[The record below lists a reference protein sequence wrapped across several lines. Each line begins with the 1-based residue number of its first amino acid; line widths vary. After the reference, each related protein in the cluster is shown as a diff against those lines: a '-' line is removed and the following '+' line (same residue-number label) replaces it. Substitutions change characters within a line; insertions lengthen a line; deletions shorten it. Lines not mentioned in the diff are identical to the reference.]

1 MSLEPLTL
9 NVNGSDCHLLVEP
22 GTTLLAALRES
33 LDLTGTKCVCQVG
46 ECGACTVL
54 VDGQPLLSCATLAR
68 SVAGKRI
75 TTIEG
80 LTRGTL
86 LHPLQTAFI
95 ERGAIQC
102 GYCTPGMI
110 LAAKALLDSN
120 PSPCRREV
128 EEHLAGNLCRC
139 TGYVK
144 IVHAVLEGAEA
155 LKNGAPWAEAGTLGE
170 STDRSAAAVG
180 RRIVQPEAVAKATGT
195 ARYVSDLKLGGMLT
209 GKVLRSPHPH
219 ALVKRVDKSRAEA
232 LPGVL
237 AVLGPGDIEEFRPYD
252 RGLKD
257 LPMIAGGYT
266 VPADERVLN
275 PRVRH
280 VGDAVAA
287 VAAVDEPTAERA
299 LELIE
304 VEYELLPFVVETAQ
318 AMAKGAPRISEF
330 ADDRNVGKHI
340 SYPYAQGDVEKAFAE
355 AHLVVEGTFR
365 TTKQEPCTE
374 ETAAA
379 VASVEVDGTLT
390 VYSQCQLAHMARRE
404 LAHIFNIPVR
414 KVRLVTPVTGGSFGQ
429 RGALCA
435 EPAAVA
441 LALKTRRPV
450 KVVFTREENFLALET
465 RTGFEHSL
473 KLGFAP
479 DGTLT
484 AMKAYMRGRLG
495 GYMGCGPMASGI
507 AMLMG
512 LGHYR
517 CPNRAGEADMVM
529 TNTPVS
535 GAMRGFGN
543 PAIMWGIEQ
552 LMDEAGERLG
562 LDPAEI
568 RLKNLKEAGEIA
580 NLGLPIESTY
590 LKECILEG
598 ARALG
603 FHDKRG
609 RPGTGRLRRG
619 VGMATMSHC
628 SGAAPLYI
636 DHSNAVVKFNEDGTA
651 DLVVHPAQVG
661 QHIWGALTQIAA
673 QELGLEPQDVKI
685 VSGDTDVTLF
695 EYGSDAS
702 RSTYAIGNAT
712 LGAARQAKTLLLRH
726 AAQMLST
733 TVDDLELASRRVRRL
748 SAPSESLSIA
758 EVCNHGIYNFEGK
771 ARHFVGQCS
780 WESKWNSPPTG
791 AYFAEV
797 EVDTE
802 TGVVRVVRFVTV
814 IDCGKAI
821 NPMAVEGQIEGAI
834 QQGIG
839 FCLTEDYVIDPA
851 TGAVLTDNYDR
862 YKMPGTTDMP
872 EIQVIIIDQPD
883 PQGPFGAKGV
893 GEAGMVGVA
902 PAIGNAI
909 YDAVGVRMR
918 ELPVTPEKLLAAL
931 VARREV

>member
-1 MSLEPLTL
+1 MSREPLTL
-9 NVNGSDCHLLVEP
+9 TVNGVERTLSCEP
-22 GTTLLAALRES
+22 GTTLLAALREE

-54 VDGQPLLSCATLAR
+54 VEGRPILSCATLAR
-68 SVAGKRI
+68 SVAGKRVL
-75 TTIEG
+75 TIEG
-80 LTRGTL
+80 LAQGGR
-86 LHPLQTAFI
+86 LHPLQRAFI
-95 ERGAIQC
+95 EHGAIQC
-102 GYCTPGMI
+102 GYCTPGMV
-110 LAAKALLDSN
+110 LAAKSLLDEN
-120 PSPCRREV
+120 PSPSRREV

-144 IVHAVLEGAEA
+144 IVDAVL
-155 LKNGAPWAEAGTLGE
+155 
-170 STDRSAAAVG
+170 AAAAALREGREWIDARQVGVSGEVGGPVVG
-180 RRIVQPEAVAKATGT
+180 RRIVQPEAVSKATGE
-195 ARYVSDLKLGGMLT
+195 ARYVSDLRLPGMLH

-219 ALVKRVDKSRAEA
+219 ARVKRFDASRALA
-232 LPGVL
+232 LPGVE
-237 AVLGPGDIEEFRPYD
+237 AVIGPHDLGPWRGYD

-266 VPADERVLN
+266 VPPDERILN
-275 PRVRH
+275 ARVRH

-287 VAAVDEPTAERA
+287 VAAVDERTAEAA
-299 LELIE
+299 LELCE
-304 VEYELLPFVVETAQ
+304 VEYELLPFVIETEE
-318 AMAKGAPRISEF
+318 AMREGAPRISEY
-330 ADDRNVGKHI
+330 ADARNVGKHI
-340 SYPYAQGDVEKAFAE
+340 SYTYPAGDVPAALAE
-355 AHLVVEGTFR
+355 ADCVVEGSFATG
-365 TTKQEPCTE
+365 KQEHCTE

-379 VASVEVDGTLT
+379 LARVELDGKVT
-390 VYSQCQLAHMARRE
+390 VWSQCQLAHMARRE
-404 LAHIFNIPVR
+404 LAHIFDIPIR
-414 KVRLVTPVTGGSFGQ
+414 KLQLVTPVTGGSFGQ

-435 EPAAVA
+435 EPVCVA
-441 LALKTRRPV
+441 LALKTGKPV

-465 RTGFEHSL
+465 RTGFRHTIRM
-473 KLGFAP
+473 GFRK
-479 DGTLT
+479 DGTLS
-484 AMKAYMRGRLG
+484 AMDVTMRGRLG

-552 LMDEAGERLG
+552 LVDEAAERLG
-562 LDPAEI
+562 LDPVTI
-568 RLKNLKEAGEIA
+568 RLRNLKEPGEMSSM
-580 NLGLPIESTY
+580 GLPIESIH
-590 LKECILEG
+590 LRECIEQG
-598 ARALG
+598 ARAIG
-603 FHDKRG
+603 FAEKRG
-609 RPGTGRLRRG
+609 HPGTGRLRRG

-636 DHSNAVVKFNEDGTA
+636 DHSNAVVKFNEDGSA

-661 QHIWGALTQIAA
+661 QHIWGALAQIAA
-673 QELGLEPQDVKI
+673 QELGLEPEDIKI

-712 LGAARQAKTLLLRH
+712 LGAARQAKHLLLRH
-726 AAQMLST
+726 AAQMLGT
-733 TVDDLELASRRVRRL
+733 TLDDLELGGRRVSSRRLGR
-748 SAPSESLSIA
+748 SLSVG
-758 EVCNHGIYNFEGK
+758 EVCNDGIYNFQGR

-797 EVDTE
+797 TVDTE
-802 TGVVRVVRFVTV
+802 TGVVRVERFVTA
-814 IDCGKAI
+814 IDCGKAV

-839 FCLTEDYVIDPA
+839 FCLTEEYRIDSR
-851 TGAVLTDNYDR
+851 TGAVETDNYDR

-872 EIQVIIIDQPD
+872 AIEVLIIDKPD
-883 PQGPFGAKGV
+883 PRGPFGAKGV

-909 YDAVGVRMR
+909 YDAVGVRMH

-931 VARREV
+931 AVQR